1 MKEKEN
7 ISTDI
12 NGDFEPVHS
21 PSPKKKK
28 AVGGVIMGIINL
40 IITAVS
46 IAALV
51 FTVSLLVSGYEIALD
66 PNPGVN
72 GLGMIVV
79 IPFSLIGIAV
89 MLVALVVAIAFF
101 IIARFNRSRFFK
113 ISTIPT
119 LVYNVLAP
127 VLSIIAFIVMI
138 VISNRG

>member
-1 MKEKEN
+1 MKDNKN
-7 ISTDI
+7 ISVDI
-12 NGDFEPVHS
+12 NEDSEIHPA
-21 PSPKKKK
+21 PAPKKKK
-28 AVGGVIMGIINL
+28 AIGGLIMGIINL

-51 FTVSLLVSGYEIALD
+51 FTASLLISGFQIALN
-66 PNPGVN
+66 PNPGWD

-79 IPFSLIGIAV
+79 VPFSLIGIAV
-89 MLVALVVAIAFF
+89 MLVALVAAISFF
-101 IIARFNRSRFFK
+101 IVARFNRSRFFK

-138 VISNRG
+138 VINNRG

>member
-12 NGDFEPVHS
+12 NGDLESVHS
-21 PSPKKKK
+21 PSPKRKK

-66 PNPGVN
+66 PNPGWN

-79 IPFSLIGIAV
+79 VPFSIIGIGV
-89 MLVALVVAIAFF
+89 MLVALLAAIIFF
-101 IIARFNRSRFFK
+101 IVARFNRSLFFK
-113 ISTIPT
+113 ITTIPA

-138 VISNRG
+138 VINNRG

>member
-12 NGDFEPVHS
+12 NGDFEPIHS

-66 PNPGVN
+66 PNPGWN

-127 VLSIIAFIVMI
+127 VLSIIAFIVMV
-138 VISNRG
+138 VINNRG